1 MVLKPLTP
9 RQEDIYTFIREKI
22 SHAGSPPTIRE
33 IGEHFGM
40 ASTNGVREVLEALQ
54 KKGYIVRSKL
64 KSRGIELAE
73 EVRQPDVHV
82 VPLVGRVAAG
92 SPVLAVENIEE
103 QIAVDKSFLPSGD
116 LFSLQVAGDSM
127 HNAGIHDG
135 DYIFVKQQRTA
146 NSGDMVV
153 AIIEDEATVKWYRPQ
168 GKKILLEPDNPDF
181 EVIEV
186 TREFQLA
193 GKVVGVFRR
202 Y

>member
-1 MVLKPLTP
+1 MVLKPLTQ
-9 RQEDIYTFIREKI
+9 RQEDIYNFIYDQI
-22 SHAGSPPTIRE
+22 SSAGSPPTIRE
-33 IGEHFGM
+33 IGSRFGM
-40 ASTNGVREVLEALQ
+40 SSTNGVREVLEALQ

-73 EVRQPDVHV
+73 EVRRPDVHV

-103 QIAVDKSFLPSGD
+103 QIAVDKSFLPSGE

-135 DYIFVKQQRTA
+135 DYIFVKQQPTA

-153 AIIEDEATVKWYRPQ
+153 AIIEDEATVKWYRPK
-168 GKKILLEPDNPDF
+168 GNKILLEPDNPDF
-181 EVIEV
+181 DVVEV
-186 TREFQLA
+186 TREFKIA

-202 Y
+202 L